1 MLSTIFVLGN
11 PLEDIDRLPIQLL
24 PTLQKQFPHIDFV
37 LFDPTEELP
46 EPIPNHLYLLDT
58 VLGITQVTVFNDM
71 NEFLL
76 SPRFSAHDFDL
87 PLFLG
92 MLKKLGK
99 INKVTIVGIPSGQ
112 SKEVVVKDLIPL
124 IEATIY

>member
-1 MLSTIFVLGN
+1 MNKTIYVLGN
-11 PLEDIDRLPIQLL
+11 LFDDIDKLPIQLL
-24 PTLQKQFPHIDFV
+24 PELQNHFPKIDFI

-46 EPIPNHLYLLDT
+46 EPVPKHLYLLDT
-58 VLGITQVTVFNDM
+58 VVGIDTITVFTDM

-76 SPRFSAHDFDL
+76 SPRVSVHDFDL

-99 INKVTIVGIPSGQ
+99 IENITIIGIPTNLVDN
-112 SKEVVVKDLIPL
+112 ELL
-124 IEATIY
+124 YATIAHLKI